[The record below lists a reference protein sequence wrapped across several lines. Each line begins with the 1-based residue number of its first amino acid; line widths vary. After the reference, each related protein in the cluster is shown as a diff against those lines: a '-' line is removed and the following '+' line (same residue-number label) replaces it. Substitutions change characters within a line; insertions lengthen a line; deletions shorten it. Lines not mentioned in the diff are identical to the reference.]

1 MEQLW
6 AFVLAAYIGASVLVW
21 YFVVYRLFNADD
33 VQTWERMNLVRKAM
47 SIVTFVVG
55 WVPLCIWIAV
65 KEKQK

>member
-47 SIVTFVVG
+47 SIVTFVVV